1 LIKSIKTVEDANVS
15 IVAVQLDQTIP
26 NHIYTVLSNGL
37 IQHWNIQDS
46 SLVNVRY
53 NIFYYYYY
61 YYYYYFILFFFYFDI
76 NMFIILVFKF

>member
-26 NHIYTVLSNGL
+26 NHIYTVLSNGI

-46 SLVNVRY
+46 SLVNVCYSNLNNY
-53 NIFYYYYY
+53 NIIQYNFNKLLLYY
-61 YYYYYFILFFFYFDI
+61 
-76 NMFIILVFKF
+76 